1 MSSFAIETNAPTSQ
15 VTAAAFAAKYRSKK
29 ECFEFLTVA
38 CKAYL
43 SSYPT

>member
-1 MSSFAIETNAPTSQ
+1 MSSFKDQMVPVPTQ

-29 ECFEFLTVA
+29 ECFEFLTVG